1 MFVEFYLLI
10 QYKSITFAHGY
21 YKKIIVMN
29 IVLDVLR
36 YLNEHDITLVRAA
49 EATGVA
55 QQNIKK
61 SIGNNPKTSTL
72 LALAKGLGVD
82 PREFF
87 YNLDEKAEEGY
98 NIVQHDYE
106 TPCSLDASKTA
117 NKEYVQNSN
126 QEDTLNSK
134 QEEEQDNNVQEGAQQ
149 VITTTFCPH
158 CGAKVRVGVV
168 FLSEQ

>member
-1 MFVEFYLLI
+1 MVLPLHSE
-10 QYKSITFAHGY
+10 QYKR
-21 YKKIIVMN
+21 IIVMN

-36 YLNEHDITLVRAA
+36 YLNEHGITLVRAA

-87 YNLDEKAEEGY
+87 YDLDETEKEDERGMQENLKLHIPESTDVTEKEAEEAS
-98 NIVQHDYE
+98 DAE
-106 TPCSLDASKTA
+106 TQNAGTKKGEMAAGSNVINTTA
-117 NKEYVQNSN
+117 
-126 QEDTLNSK
+126 
-134 QEEEQDNNVQEGAQQ
+134 
-149 VITTTFCPH
+149 FCPH
-158 CGAKVRVGVV
+158 CGARVRVGVV
-168 FLSEQ
+168 LLPEP

>member
-1 MFVEFYLLI
+1 
-10 QYKSITFAHGY
+10 
-21 YKKIIVMN
+21 MN

-36 YLNEHDITLVRAA
+36 YLHEHGITLVKAA

-61 SIGNNPKTSTL
+61 SIGNNPKASTL

-87 YNLDEKAEEGY
+87 YDLDEKEEKEAQLEDIDEKTEVADR
-98 NIVQHDYE
+98 NIF
-106 TPCSLDASKTA
+106 
-117 NKEYVQNSN
+117 N
-126 QEDTLNSK
+126 
-134 QEEEQDNNVQEGAQQ
+134 
-149 VITTTFCPH
+149 TTTFCPH

-168 FLSEQ
+168 LLPED

>member
-1 MFVEFYLLI
+1 
-10 QYKSITFAHGY
+10 
-21 YKKIIVMN
+21 MN

-36 YLNEHDITLVRAA
+36 YLNEHGITLVKAA

-87 YNLDEKAEEGY
+87 YDLDEKEEEKNY
-98 NIVQHDYE
+98 IQEDIEENLLLESPDITEDETKDKNDVEDPVQSDYTEETSITKEAQQADTEEKNKAVTNNIV
-106 TPCSLDASKTA
+106 
-117 NKEYVQNSN
+117 N
-126 QEDTLNSK
+126 
-134 QEEEQDNNVQEGAQQ
+134 
-149 VITTTFCPH
+149 TTTFCPH

-168 FLSEQ
+168 LLPEE

>member
-1 MFVEFYLLI
+1 
-10 QYKSITFAHGY
+10 
-21 YKKIIVMN
+21 MN

-36 YLNEHDITLVRAA
+36 YLNEHDITLVKAA

-87 YNLDEKAEEGY
+87 YDLDEKKKEE
-98 NIVQHDYE
+98 NNDMQENVEETVLLESPDEDETEKQNDVEDSTQSDYTE
-106 TPCSLDASKTA
+106 EASST
-117 NKEYVQNSN
+117 
-126 QEDTLNSK
+126 
-134 QEEEQDNNVQEGAQQ
+134 EEEQPADIEEKDKAATDNIIN
-149 VITTTFCPH
+149 TTAFCPH

-168 FLSEQ
+168 LLPEE

>member
-1 MFVEFYLLI
+1 
-10 QYKSITFAHGY
+10 
-21 YKKIIVMN
+21 MN

-36 YLNEHDITLVRAA
+36 YLNEHNITLVKAA

-61 SIGNNPKTSTL
+61 SIGNNPKASTL

-87 YNLDEKAEEGY
+87 YDLDE
-98 NIVQHDYE
+98 NIDAF
-106 TPCSLDASKTA
+106 SKMDSKKLFDLDVGKNIADTAAQISEPMEIKTTA
-117 NKEYVQNSN
+117 
-126 QEDTLNSK
+126 
-134 QEEEQDNNVQEGAQQ
+134 
-149 VITTTFCPH
+149 FCPH

-168 FLSEQ
+168 LLAE

>member
-1 MFVEFYLLI
+1 
-10 QYKSITFAHGY
+10 
-21 YKKIIVMN
+21 MN

-36 YLNEHDITLVRAA
+36 YLNEHDITLVKAA

-87 YNLDEKAEEGY
+87 YDLDEK
-98 NIVQHDYE
+98 
-106 TPCSLDASKTA
+106 
-117 NKEYVQNSN
+117 
-126 QEDTLNSK
+126 
-134 QEEEQDNNVQEGAQQ
+134 EEENNNIQENVEENLLLKNPEITEEETKDQNDVENPVQSDYTEEISNTEEAQPADTEEKDKAVTDNIDN
-149 VITTTFCPH
+149 TTTFCPH

-168 FLSEQ
+168 LLPEE

>member
-1 MFVEFYLLI
+1 
-10 QYKSITFAHGY
+10 
-21 YKKIIVMN
+21 MN

-36 YLNEHDITLVRAA
+36 YLSEHNITLVKAA

-87 YNLDEKAEEGY
+87 YDLDKEKIE
-98 NIVQHDYE
+98 E
-106 TPCSLDASKTA
+106 TPTSFAMDAEQNGGEPMAENIADTTIKLPTEQQPMQTTA
-117 NKEYVQNSN
+117 
-126 QEDTLNSK
+126 
-134 QEEEQDNNVQEGAQQ
+134 
-149 VITTTFCPH
+149 FCPH

-168 FLSEQ
+168 LLPE

>member
-1 MFVEFYLLI
+1 
-10 QYKSITFAHGY
+10 
-21 YKKIIVMN
+21 MN

-36 YLNEHDITLVRAA
+36 YLKEHDITLVKAA

-87 YNLDEKAEEGY
+87 YDLDEKEEEEKNDIQVNIEGNMLLESPDVPEEETMKQNDIEDTAKSDY
-98 NIVQHDYE
+98 TEETSDTEEAQPTNIEEKGKNVNDNIVN
-106 TPCSLDASKTA
+106 TTA
-117 NKEYVQNSN
+117 
-126 QEDTLNSK
+126 
-134 QEEEQDNNVQEGAQQ
+134 
-149 VITTTFCPH
+149 FCPH

-168 FLSEQ
+168 LLPEE

>member
-1 MFVEFYLLI
+1 MAIKWYYLCA
-10 QYKSITFAHGY
+10 QKKYKR
-21 YKKIIVMN
+21 IIVMN

-36 YLNEHDITLVRAA
+36 YLNEHGITLVRAA

-87 YNLDEKAEEGY
+87 YDLDCKEKEVEGSMQENLKLHLSEAADVTEEGTDGQ
-98 NIVQHDYE
+98 NGGGSSAQSDYTE
-106 TPCSLDASKTA
+106 EASNSVATTA
-117 NKEYVQNSN
+117 
-126 QEDTLNSK
+126 
-134 QEEEQDNNVQEGAQQ
+134 
-149 VITTTFCPH
+149 FCPH
-158 CGAKVRVGVV
+158 CGARVRVGVV
-168 FLSEQ
+168 LLPEP

>member
-1 MFVEFYLLI
+1 
-10 QYKSITFAHGY
+10 
-21 YKKIIVMN
+21 MN

-36 YLNEHDITLVRAA
+36 YLKEHDITLVRAA

-72 LALAKGLGVD
+72 LALAKGLSVD

-87 YNLDEKAEEGY
+87 YDLDEKAEEGY
-98 NIVQHDYE
+98 NVVQHDYE
-106 TPCSLDASKTA
+106 TPCSLDASKA
-117 NKEYVQNSN
+117 AEKESVQNSD
-126 QEDTLNSK
+126 QEDTLNSNLK
-134 QEEEQDNNVQEGAQQ
+134 EEQDNNARDGTQQ

-158 CGAKVRVGVV
+158 CGAKVRVGV
-168 FLSEQ
+168 LLLPEH

>member
-1 MFVEFYLLI
+1 
-10 QYKSITFAHGY
+10 
-21 YKKIIVMN
+21 MN

-36 YLNEHDITLVRAA
+36 YLNEHNITLVKAA

-61 SIGNNPKTSTL
+61 SIGNNPKASTL

-87 YNLDEKAEEGY
+87 YDLDEKESNTNFNNEDSLNEADVANAEAEAYG
-98 NIVQHDYE
+98 VQR
-106 TPCSLDASKTA
+106 P
-117 NKEYVQNSN
+117 
-126 QEDTLNSK
+126 
-134 QEEEQDNNVQEGAQQ
+134 EEQPTVN
-149 VITTTFCPH
+149 TTTFCPH

-168 FLSEQ
+168 LLPE

>member
-1 MFVEFYLLI
+1 
-10 QYKSITFAHGY
+10 
-21 YKKIIVMN
+21 MN

-36 YLNEHDITLVRAA
+36 YLKEHDITLVKAA

-87 YNLDEKAEEGY
+87 YDLDEK
-98 NIVQHDYE
+98 
-106 TPCSLDASKTA
+106 
-117 NKEYVQNSN
+117 
-126 QEDTLNSK
+126 
-134 QEEEQDNNVQEGAQQ
+134 EEEEKNDIQENIEGNMLLESPDVPEEETILRILPNQITRRKQ
-149 VITTTFCPH
+149 VIRKKHSPQTLRKK
-158 CGAKVRVGVV
+158 AKM
-168 FLSEQ
+168 

>member
-1 MFVEFYLLI
+1 
-10 QYKSITFAHGY
+10 
-21 YKKIIVMN
+21 MN

-36 YLNEHDITLVRAA
+36 YLKEHDITLVRAA

-72 LALAKGLGVD
+72 LALAKGLSVD

-87 YNLDEKAEEGY
+87 YDLDEKAEDGY
-98 NIVQHDYE
+98 NVVQHDYE
-106 TPCSLDASKTA
+106 TPCSLDASKA
-117 NKEYVQNSN
+117 AEKESVQNSD
-126 QEDTLNSK
+126 QEDTLNCNLK
-134 QEEEQDNNVQEGAQQ
+134 VEQDNNARDGAQQ

-168 FLSEQ
+168 LLPEQ

>member
-1 MFVEFYLLI
+1 
-10 QYKSITFAHGY
+10 
-21 YKKIIVMN
+21 MN

-36 YLNEHDITLVRAA
+36 YLNEHDITLVKAA

-87 YNLDEKAEEGY
+87 YDLDEKEEKE
-98 NIVQHDYE
+98 NNDIQENVKETVLLESPDVTEDETERQNDVEDSTQSDYTE
-106 TPCSLDASKTA
+106 AASNT
-117 NKEYVQNSN
+117 
-126 QEDTLNSK
+126 
-134 QEEEQDNNVQEGAQQ
+134 EEQPAVIEEKDKAATDNIIN
-149 VITTTFCPH
+149 TTTFCPH

-168 FLSEQ
+168 LLPDE

>member
-1 MFVEFYLLI
+1 
-10 QYKSITFAHGY
+10 
-21 YKKIIVMN
+21 MN

-36 YLNEHDITLVRAA
+36 YLNEHDITLVKAA

-82 PREFF
+82 PRDFF
-87 YNLDEKAEEGY
+87 YDLDEKEETEKNDIQENTEETVLLESPDVTDDETEKQNDVEDSAQSDHIEEANNTKAEQQANIEGNRKTVEN
-98 NIVQHDYE
+98 NIIN
-106 TPCSLDASKTA
+106 TTA
-117 NKEYVQNSN
+117 
-126 QEDTLNSK
+126 
-134 QEEEQDNNVQEGAQQ
+134 
-149 VITTTFCPH
+149 FCPH

-168 FLSEQ
+168 LLPEE

>member
-1 MFVEFYLLI
+1 
-10 QYKSITFAHGY
+10 
-21 YKKIIVMN
+21 MN

-36 YLNEHDITLVRAA
+36 YLNEHNITLVKAA

-61 SIGNNPKTSTL
+61 SIGNNPKASTL

-87 YNLDEKAEEGY
+87 YDLDEKEERESDTTTAA
-98 NIVQHDYE
+98 Q
-106 TPCSLDASKTA
+106 SSDASSPDAELRT
-117 NKEYVQNSN
+117 YGVQLP
-126 QEDTLNSK
+126 D
-134 QEEEQDNNVQEGAQQ
+134 EQQIVN
-149 VITTTFCPH
+149 TSSFCPH

-168 FLSEQ
+168 LLPE

>member
-1 MFVEFYLLI
+1 
-10 QYKSITFAHGY
+10 
-21 YKKIIVMN
+21 MN

-36 YLNEHDITLVRAA
+36 YLNEHDITLVKAA

-87 YNLDEKAEEGY
+87 YDLDEEKKKEHTNSTILDESDSWGASDAAEE
-98 NIVQHDYE
+98 
-106 TPCSLDASKTA
+106 
-117 NKEYVQNSN
+117 
-126 QEDTLNSK
+126 
-134 QEEEQDNNVQEGAQQ
+134 
-149 VITTTFCPH
+149 
-158 CGAKVRVGVV
+158 
-168 FLSEQ
+168 

>member
-1 MFVEFYLLI
+1 
-10 QYKSITFAHGY
+10 
-21 YKKIIVMN
+21 MN

-36 YLNEHDITLVRAA
+36 YLNEHDITLVKAA

-87 YNLDEKAEEGY
+87 YDLDKKKEEENNDVQENVEETVLLEAPDVTEDETEKQNDVEDSKQSDYAEEASSTEKEQSADIEEKNKAATD
-98 NIVQHDYE
+98 NIIN
-106 TPCSLDASKTA
+106 TIA
-117 NKEYVQNSN
+117 
-126 QEDTLNSK
+126 
-134 QEEEQDNNVQEGAQQ
+134 
-149 VITTTFCPH
+149 FCPH
-158 CGAKVRVGVV
+158 CGARVRVGVV
-168 FLSEQ
+168 LLPEE

>member
-1 MFVEFYLLI
+1 
-10 QYKSITFAHGY
+10 
-21 YKKIIVMN
+21 MN

-36 YLNEHDITLVRAA
+36 YLNEHDITLVKAA

-87 YNLDEKAEEGY
+87 YDLDEKKEEENNDVQENVEETFLLEAPDVTEDETEKQNDVEDSKQSDYAEEASSTEKEQSADIEEKDKAATD
-98 NIVQHDYE
+98 NII
-106 TPCSLDASKTA
+106 
-117 NKEYVQNSN
+117 N
-126 QEDTLNSK
+126 
-134 QEEEQDNNVQEGAQQ
+134 
-149 VITTTFCPH
+149 TTTFCPH

-168 FLSEQ
+168 LLPEE

>member
-1 MFVEFYLLI
+1 
-10 QYKSITFAHGY
+10 
-21 YKKIIVMN
+21 MN

-36 YLNEHDITLVRAA
+36 YLNEHDITLVKAA

-87 YNLDEKAEEGY
+87 YDLDEKKEEGNNDEQE
-98 NIVQHDYE
+98 NIEETVLLKFPDVTEDETKKQYDVEESTQSDY
-106 TPCSLDASKTA
+106 AKQ
-117 NKEYVQNSN
+117 VSN
-126 QEDTLNSK
+126 TG
-134 QEEEQDNNVQEGAQQ
+134 EEQRADIEEKDKAAADNIIN
-149 VITTTFCPH
+149 TTAFCPH

-168 FLSEQ
+168 LLSEE

>member
-1 MFVEFYLLI
+1 
-10 QYKSITFAHGY
+10 
-21 YKKIIVMN
+21 MN

-36 YLNEHDITLVRAA
+36 YLNEHDITLVKAA

-82 PREFF
+82 PRDFF
-87 YNLDEKAEEGY
+87 YDLDEKEETEKNDIQENTEETVLLESPDVTDDETEKQNDVEDSAQSDYIEEANNTEAEQQANIEGNRKTVEN
-98 NIVQHDYE
+98 NIIN
-106 TPCSLDASKTA
+106 TTA
-117 NKEYVQNSN
+117 
-126 QEDTLNSK
+126 
-134 QEEEQDNNVQEGAQQ
+134 
-149 VITTTFCPH
+149 FCPH

-168 FLSEQ
+168 LLPEE

>member
-1 MFVEFYLLI
+1 
-10 QYKSITFAHGY
+10 
-21 YKKIIVMN
+21 MN

-36 YLNEHDITLVRAA
+36 YLNEHDITLVKAA

-87 YNLDEKAEEGY
+87 YDLDEK
-98 NIVQHDYE
+98 
-106 TPCSLDASKTA
+106 K
-117 NKEYVQNSN
+117 
-126 QEDTLNSK
+126 
-134 QEEEQDNNVQEGAQQ
+134 EEENNDMQENVEETVLLESTDVTEDETEKQNDVEDSTKSDDTEEASNTEEQPADIEEKDKAATDNIIN
-149 VITTTFCPH
+149 TTTFCPH

-168 FLSEQ
+168 LLPEE

>member
-1 MFVEFYLLI
+1 
-10 QYKSITFAHGY
+10 
-21 YKKIIVMN
+21 MN

-36 YLNEHDITLVRAA
+36 YLNEHGITLVRAA

-87 YNLDEKAEEGY
+87 YDLDGEEKEVESGMQGNLKLHFSEAADVTEEGA
-98 NIVQHDYE
+98 DG
-106 TPCSLDASKTA
+106 
-117 NKEYVQNSN
+117 QNSRGGFA
-126 QEDTLNSK
+126 QSDYTEEASNS
-134 QEEEQDNNVQEGAQQ
+134 VA
-149 VITTTFCPH
+149 TTAFCPH
-158 CGAKVRVGVV
+158 CGTRVRVGVV
-168 FLSEQ
+168 LLPEP

>member
-1 MFVEFYLLI
+1 
-10 QYKSITFAHGY
+10 
-21 YKKIIVMN
+21 MN

-36 YLNEHDITLVRAA
+36 YLNEHDITLVKAA

-87 YNLDEKAEEGY
+87 YDLDEEKKKEHTNSTILDESDSWGASDAAEEKKTDTKGQTQEKESDST
-98 NIVQHDYE
+98 NTEALDIKNTVVQI
-106 TPCSLDASKTA
+106 PDAEPA
-117 NKEYVQNSN
+117 VN
-126 QEDTLNSK
+126 
-134 QEEEQDNNVQEGAQQ
+134 
-149 VITTTFCPH
+149 TTTFCPH

-168 FLSEQ
+168 LLPEE

>member
-1 MFVEFYLLI
+1 
-10 QYKSITFAHGY
+10 
-21 YKKIIVMN
+21 MN

-36 YLNEHDITLVRAA
+36 YLNEHDITLVKAA

-87 YNLDEKAEEGY
+87 YDIDENEKEGKKMNLDDTNASSEENTTEESRSGIYNATTDVQSFDKSSPVANLEKCGVHLTDEQP
-98 NIVQHDYE
+98 IV
-106 TPCSLDASKTA
+106 
-117 NKEYVQNSN
+117 N
-126 QEDTLNSK
+126 
-134 QEEEQDNNVQEGAQQ
+134 
-149 VITTTFCPH
+149 TTTFCPH

-168 FLSEQ
+168 LLPE

>member
-1 MFVEFYLLI
+1 
-10 QYKSITFAHGY
+10 
-21 YKKIIVMN
+21 MN

-36 YLNEHDITLVRAA
+36 YLNEHDITLVKAA

-72 LALAKGLGVD
+72 LALSKGLGVD

-87 YNLDEKAEEGY
+87 YDLDEKKEEGNNDEQE
-98 NIVQHDYE
+98 NIEETVLLESPYVTEDETEKQNDVEESTKSDYAE
-106 TPCSLDASKTA
+106 K
-117 NKEYVQNSN
+117 VSN
-126 QEDTLNSK
+126 T
-134 QEEEQDNNVQEGAQQ
+134 EEEQPADIDKKDKTATDNIIN
-149 VITTTFCPH
+149 TTAFCPH

-168 FLSEQ
+168 LLPEE

>member
-1 MFVEFYLLI
+1 
-10 QYKSITFAHGY
+10 
-21 YKKIIVMN
+21 MN

-36 YLNEHDITLVRAA
+36 YLNEHDITLVKAA

-82 PREFF
+82 PRDFF
-87 YNLDEKAEEGY
+87 YDLDEK
-98 NIVQHDYE
+98 
-106 TPCSLDASKTA
+106 
-117 NKEYVQNSN
+117 
-126 QEDTLNSK
+126 
-134 QEEEQDNNVQEGAQQ
+134 EEEEKNDIQKGDEKDLLLESPDITEDETKDQNDVNNLTQSDYTEEKSDTEKAQPADTVEKDKAVTDNIIN
-149 VITTTFCPH
+149 TTAFCPH

-168 FLSEQ
+168 LLPEE

>member
-1 MFVEFYLLI
+1 
-10 QYKSITFAHGY
+10 
-21 YKKIIVMN
+21 MN

-36 YLNEHDITLVRAA
+36 YLNEHDITLVKAA

-87 YNLDEKAEEGY
+87 YDLDEKKKEE
-98 NIVQHDYE
+98 NNDMQENVEETVLLESPDVTEDETEKQNDVEDSTQSDYTE
-106 TPCSLDASKTA
+106 EASST
-117 NKEYVQNSN
+117 
-126 QEDTLNSK
+126 
-134 QEEEQDNNVQEGAQQ
+134 EEEQPADIEEKDKAATGNIIN
-149 VITTTFCPH
+149 TTAFCPH

-168 FLSEQ
+168 LLPEE

>member
-1 MFVEFYLLI
+1 
-10 QYKSITFAHGY
+10 
-21 YKKIIVMN
+21 MN

-36 YLNEHDITLVRAA
+36 YLNEHNITLVKAA

-87 YNLDEKAEEGY
+87 YDLDEKKEEGNNDEQENIEESVLLESSDVPEDETEKQNGVEESTQSDYAEEVG
-98 NIVQHDYE
+98 N
-106 TPCSLDASKTA
+106 T
-117 NKEYVQNSN
+117 
-126 QEDTLNSK
+126 
-134 QEEEQDNNVQEGAQQ
+134 EEEQPADIEEKDKAVTDNIIN
-149 VITTTFCPH
+149 TTAFCPH

-168 FLSEQ
+168 LLPEE